1 MAQPENNGLFEVNS
15 NRKVVERGFFCM
27 MLVDFLNEEA
37 TMGTEEYASLWDER
51 FDQAKAG
58 ACAYRERCPIYSKTV
73 KNKPIQLKLF

>member
-1 MAQPENNGLFEVNS
+1 MAQPESNGLFEVNS
-15 NRKVVERGFFCM
+15 NRKVVEMGFFCM

-37 TMGTEEYASLWDER
+37 TMGTEEYANLWEER

-58 ACAYRERCPIYSKTV
+58 ACAYREKCPIYSKTI

>member
-1 MAQPENNGLFEVNS
+1 MAQPESNGLFEVNS
-15 NRKVVERGFFCM
+15 NRKAVERGFFCM

-37 TMGTEEYASLWDER
+37 TMGTEEYANLWEER

-58 ACAYRERCPIYSKTV
+58 ACAYREKCPIYSKTV